1 MKPSAGAFVAAKH
14 TSGLDMKIQ
23 VKVTPNSKTE
33 EVKQEGDILLVRV
46 KEPPKE
52 GRANAAVVKAVAKH
66 FGVPASSVKI
76 VSGYTSRQKV
86 LEIDR

>member
-1 MKPSAGAFVAAKH
+1 
-14 TSGLDMKIQ
+14 MKIQ

-33 EVKQEGDILLVRV
+33 VVKQEGDIFLVRV

-66 FGVPASSVKI
+66 FGVPASSVRI
-76 VSGYTSRQKV
+76 VSGHTSRNKV
-86 LEIDR
+86 VEVDG